1 MYKYVLRYYVKMLL
15 FKSQNRW
22 RLERES
28 KQVTHFFLLASLR
41 ICCLYLPI
49 IVLFPSSIC
58 FTFIFCTCL
67 KWNIT
72 FWTSY
77 YLKVKV
83 TLRNWLKRSNFDFNM
98 MIFALVIQNIHYFCV
113 SLCGNRIIK
122 VVNVFW
128 VCLFE
133 LAQLRSL
140 PGVEFRARRS
150 RGGRGRRGWPSSRTS
165 SWWTGSWWCR
175 SPASTTSTPRRTSDT
190 PTPWRRRARMA
201 RRRRTEADPCCSTSI
216 KRWFYT
222 LISDGSPLRWSCEG
236 FTSSASSADVFF
248 ERFRMNYFCLTW
260 IWLVYSINT
269 SLSKSFKRESGRLS
283 CSWSWNI
290 PEFSKYLDCSTFL
303 QHEQDVFVSY
313 FRRTVSVWL
322 KGNIKISIQLNVKI
336 NTDGCWL

>member
-1 MYKYVLRYYVKMLL
+1 MCWDITSKCC
-15 FKSQNRW
+15 FFSSQNRW

-28 KQVTHFFLLASLR
+28 KQVTHFFLLSSLR
-41 ICCLYLPI
+41 ICWLYLPI
-49 IVLFPSSIC
+49 IIVLFSSSIC
-58 FTFIFCTCL
+58 FTFIFWTHLTTCGKSDL
-67 KWNIT
+67 K
-72 FWTSY
+72 
-77 YLKVKV
+77 KPD
-83 TLRNWLKRSNFDFNM
+83 LKRSNFDFNM
-98 MIFALVIQNIHYFCV
+98 MIFTLVIQNIHYFCV

-216 KRWFYT
+216 KRWPRFYT
-222 LISDGSPLRWSCEG
+222 LISDGSPLRLSCEG

-260 IWLVYSINT
+260 IWLVYSTNT

-322 KGNIKISIQLNVKI
+322 KGNIKISVKLTVKI